1 MPHANQRYPSAA
13 AQPALDYAIHAA
25 TARGI
30 IQQSWAV
37 TSKRRGGGITYGA
50 SNKDNQL
57 PYTIYYYSNLTAQ
70 PAQDYTVYPTIVY
83 VTIQQQWTIGSNR
96 HGGNLAK
103 ATSSKD
109 NKMPYANQRY
119 PSIRP
124 LLALHYT
131 IVSAIVG
138 RTVQQLWAIAFK
150 RHGSGL
156 T

>member
-1 MPHANQRYPSAA
+1 MPYTIHCYPCRRGHL
-13 AQPALDYAIHAA
+13 ALHYAIGSA
-25 TARGI
+25 TVWKTV
-30 IQQSWAV
+30 QQSWAIA
-37 TSKRRGGGITYGA
+37 SKRHGGGFTYDT